1 VPLCQHPKLS
11 IVIAVSAETR
21 CKISMALS
29 LVIVVSVETPCE
41 ISNVFAA
48 RRGTVTFP
56 KQLCGLNP
64 GRCQWAPSLKVW
76 ILHLQLRALP

>member
-56 KQLCGLNP
+56 K
-64 GRCQWAPSLKVW
+64 
-76 ILHLQLRALP
+76 